1 MKFLFFLNTDHPE
14 FLRWLY
20 TQHSGLEKQPYEE

>member
-1 MKFLFFLNTDHPE
+1 MKFLFLNTDHPE